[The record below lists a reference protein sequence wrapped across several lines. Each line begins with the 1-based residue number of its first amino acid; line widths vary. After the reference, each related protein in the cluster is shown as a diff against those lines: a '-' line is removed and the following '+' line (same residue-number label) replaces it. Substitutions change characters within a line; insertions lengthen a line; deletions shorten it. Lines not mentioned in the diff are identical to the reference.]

1 MGSRLP
7 KPALRRSV
15 VAFAI
20 AVFVLAL
27 SGVARTQE
35 ATSLPK
41 EIVGG
46 WSRNVTATNYQ
57 QHGVAP
63 GYPVGAWTMLVLN
76 TGDVYFYT
84 GRGYP
89 PHCNACV
96 ADFSTRVTVVGPRLT
111 VAPIPV
117 CSTPGVYGW
126 KTTGRALTLTL
137 VADKHCGPR
146 AALLSGVW
154 KRI

>member
-7 KPALRRSV
+7 GTALRCSV
-15 VAFAI
+15 VALAI
-20 AVFVLAL
+20 AVSVLAL
-27 SGVARTQE
+27 SGVAGARE
-35 ATSLPK
+35 ATSVPK

-46 WSRNVTATNYQ
+46 WSRNVTATNYS

-63 GYPVGAWTMLVLN
+63 GYAVGAWTILVTSN
-76 TGDVYFYT
+76 GVVYVYT

-96 ADFSTRVTVVGPRLT
+96 ADFTTRLTVAGPRLT

-117 CSTPGVYGW
+117 CSTPGAYGW
-126 KTTGRALTLTL
+126 KTSGRSLTLTPI
-137 VADKHCGPR
+137 ADKHCGPR
-146 AALLSGVW
+146 EALFTGVW

>member
-1 MGSRLP
+1 MGSCLP

-15 VAFAI
+15 VALAI
-20 AVFVLAL
+20 AVSVLAP

-35 ATSLPK
+35 ATSVPK
-41 EIVGG
+41 QIVGG
-46 WSRNVTATNYQ
+46 WSRDVTTTNYK

-76 TGDVYFYT
+76 TGVVYVYT

-96 ADFSTRVTVVGPRLT
+96 ADFSTSLTVVGPRLT
-111 VAPIPV
+111 IAPIPV
-117 CSTPGVYGW
+117 CSTPGLYGW
-126 KTTGRALTLTL
+126 KTTGRVLTLTL
-137 VADKHCGPR
+137 IADKHCGPR
-146 AALLSGVW
+146 AALFTGAW
-154 KRI
+154 KRL